1 MVLEFCR
8 WLETTTL
15 GTVVAGSIWTFP
27 IVESLH
33 TVGIA
38 VFLGLLLVWDLRLL
52 GVMFTRVRVSEI
64 WRRLVPFIAV
74 AGLFML
80 VTGVIVFLARP
91 VYYWGQVFF
100 RLKLLAMAVAMANAA
115 LFHVGVERRLIDWD
129 AAVVPPRAAR
139 IAGGVGVVVWALV
152 VITGRF
158 SGYNWFPS
166 LVE

>member
-1 MVLEFCR
+1 MILEFCR

-15 GTVVAGSIWTFP
+15 ATVVAGSIWTFP

-38 VFLGLLLVWDLRLL
+38 VFLGLLLAWDLRLL
-52 GVMFTRVRVSEI
+52 GVMFTRVRVSEL

-91 VYYWGQVFF
+91 VYYWGRVFF
-100 RLKLLAMAVAMANAA
+100 RLKLLAMWVALANDA
-115 LFHVGVERRLIDWD
+115 LYNFGYVCRLI
-129 AAVVPPRAAR
+129 
-139 IAGGVGVVVWALV
+139 
-152 VITGRF
+152 
-158 SGYNWFPS
+158 S
-166 LVE
+166 